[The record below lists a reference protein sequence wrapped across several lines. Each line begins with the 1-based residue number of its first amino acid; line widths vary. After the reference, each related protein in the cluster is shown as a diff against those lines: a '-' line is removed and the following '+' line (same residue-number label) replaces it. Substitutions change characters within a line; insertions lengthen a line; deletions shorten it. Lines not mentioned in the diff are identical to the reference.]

1 MISNRIKNIA
11 SLIDKN
17 NRGVYDVGSDHGYL
31 LLLLKDLYGDK
42 ILLKGVENKEGPF
55 NNLKNNVKNKNIEYQ
70 LSDGINDLTSSFSC
84 VVLAGMGYDNI
95 KKIIDKHLEKLE
107 FIDQIV
113 IDSHT
118 KLKECREYFISL
130 NFYIENEIIIKEDDI
145 FYEIISFKKGKRN
158 YSDLEIEYGPFLIK
172 EKNKFFKEKYE
183 LENKKI
189 NEILLKIDKNSSKYN
204 DLLSKLER
212 NKEVLKN
219 EF

>member
-31 LLLLKDLYGDK
+31 LLLLKDLYGYK

-95 KKIIDKHLEKLE
+95 KKIIDKHLEKVE

-158 YSDLEIEYGPFLIK
+158 YSDLEIEYGPFLLK
-172 EKNKFFKEKYE
+172 EKNDFFKEKYE